1 MRNQAAS
8 SVCHNDTNGLVA
20 HMTDVTQ
27 ERSRRLGHRSGAP
40 VPVSTYRLQL
50 NADFT
55 FADAAAQLD
64 YFQALGVSH
73 LYLSP
78 ILEAAPGSTHFYD
91 VVDHS
96 RVSPVLGGQEGLRQL
111 SWAAGERGMGLIA
124 DLVPNHMA
132 VPTPA
137 FHNKA
142 LWSVL
147 QDGEE
152 SAFAHWFDVDWSS
165 GDPVLMPVLGER
177 IGTVLARGELTLDTM
192 VVPGFESSGDVHV
205 LRYYD
210 HVFPVRKGTE
220 NLPLASLVEE
230 QHYRLAYWRVA
241 NEELNYRRFFDVGS
255 LVAVRVEDPDV
266 FDATHQVIVDL
277 VIDGTLEGLR
287 IDHPDGLA
295 DPAGYIARLSDATN
309 GAWIVVEKILEDEEH
324 LPSSWRTA
332 GTTGYDAAWRIGAL
346 LRDPAGSSPLAGT
359 LHRVTGDAMGAL
371 PAIID
376 EAKREIVKETL
387 SSEVH
392 RLATIAHTICD
403 SDVRLRDHTWRSL
416 YDCLRT
422 LLVTFD
428 RYRAYVVSGVP
439 PTAMS
444 LEAIAHAEQRARQM
458 LDPERHET
466 LEVVVDLLRGAEVGS
481 AGRTEDTNRHELIT
495 RFQQACGAVMAK
507 GIEDTAYYRWTHLLP
522 LCEVGSP
529 ASRFAMPP
537 ATFHAWAA
545 EQQQTYPHA
554 MTCLSTH
561 DTKRSEDIRA
571 RLGVL
576 SEDPEAWDDV
586 VRNLQ
591 NISEKIRPS
600 ELDGR
605 MENLWWQ
612 ILAGTSDESGFMQWP
627 RLSEYL
633 VKAMRESKTYTTWTS
648 INETYE
654 DAVLK
659 FAKKTWKDGEILSD
673 VTAWHERTSA
683 GVRAAVLSMKLIQL
697 TIPGVPDV
705 YQGTESVNPTLVDPD
720 NRRAVDFDANASVL
734 GRVLGRSKPRS
745 LGEEKLQVTARALHT
760 RRDNP
765 EAFIGAHSGYLPL
778 ASSSGH
784 AVVFART
791 VRDDPVAITV
801 ATRVALD
808 LEHLGG
814 WAEHTVQLPEG
825 KWHDTIGRG
834 TFDGGAVP
842 LAELLKHSPV
852 ALLVRAS

>member
-1 MRNQAAS
+1 
-8 SVCHNDTNGLVA
+8 
-20 HMTDVTQ
+20 MTDVTH
-27 ERSRRLGHRSGAP
+27 ERSRRLGHRPGAP

-55 FADAAAQLD
+55 FADATAQLD

-78 ILEAAPGSTHFYD
+78 ILDAAPGSTHFYD

-96 RVSPVLGGQEGLRQL
+96 RISPVLGGREGLRQL
-111 SWAAGERGMGLIA
+111 SWAAGERGIGLIA

-137 FHNKA
+137 FHNRA

-147 QDGEE
+147 QHGEE
-152 SAFAHWFDVDWSS
+152 SKFAHWFDVDWSS
-165 GDPVLMPVLGER
+165 GDPVLMPILGQR
-177 IGTVLARGELTLDTM
+177 IGTVLAHEELTLDSM
-192 VVPGFESSGDVHV
+192 VVPGFEDAGEVPV
-205 LRYYD
+205 LRYYE
-210 HVFPVRKGTE
+210 HIFPVKAGTE
-220 NLPLASLVEE
+220 NLPMESLVEE

-277 VIDGTLEGLR
+277 VNDGTLDGLR

-295 DPAGYIARLSDATN
+295 DPAGYVSRLSDATN
-309 GAWIVVEKILEDEEH
+309 GAWIVVEKILEDEER
-324 LPSSWRTA
+324 LPTSWKTA
-332 GTTGYDAAWRIGAL
+332 GTTGYDAAWRVGAL

-359 LHRVTGDAMGAL
+359 LHRITGDAMGAL
-371 PAIID
+371 PGMID
-376 EAKREIVKETL
+376 EAKREIVKDTL

-392 RLATIAHTICD
+392 RLATIAHGICD
-403 SDVRLRDHTWRSL
+403 SDVRLRDHTWRSI

-422 LLVTFD
+422 LLITFD
-428 RYRAYVVSGVP
+428 RYRAYVVAGVP
-439 PTAMS
+439 AKAMS
-444 LEAIAHAEQRARQM
+444 LEAIAHAEALAREK

-466 LEVVVDLLRGAEVGS
+466 LEVVADLLRGAEVGS
-481 AGRTEDTNRHELIT
+481 AGRTQEASRRELIT

-537 ATFHAWAA
+537 ATFHAWAG
-545 EQQQTYPHA
+545 EQQLTYPHA

-561 DTKRSEDIRA
+561 DTKRSEDVRA

-576 SEDPEAWDDV
+576 SESAEAWDDT
-586 VRNLQ
+586 VRRLQ
-591 NISEKIRPS
+591 SATEKLRPS

-612 ILAGTSDESGFMQWP
+612 ILVGTSDETGLMDWE
-627 RLSEYL
+627 RLEGYL
-633 VKAMRESKTYTTWTS
+633 IKAMRESKTYTMWTS
-648 INETYE
+648 VNETYE
-654 DAVLK
+654 AAVLK
-659 FAKKTWKDGEILSD
+659 FARKSYKDDAVRAE
-673 VTAWHERTSA
+673 VTSWHESTA
-683 GVRAAVLSMKLIQL
+683 KGVRAAILSMKLIQL
-697 TIPGVPDV
+697 TMPGVPDV
-705 YQGTESVNPTLVDPD
+705 YQGTEMVNPTLVDPD
-720 NRRAVDFDANASVL
+720 NRRPVDFDAQASTL
-734 GRVLGRSKPRS
+734 GRVLGKSKPRS
-745 LGEEKLQVTARALHT
+745 LAEEKLQVTARALHA
-760 RRDNP
+760 RRDHP
-765 EAFIGAHSGYLPL
+765 EAFIGIEAGYQPLP
-778 ASSSGH
+778 SSSGH

-791 VRDDPVAITV
+791 IADEAAVITI

-808 LEHLGG
+808 LERLGG

-825 KWHDTIGRG
+825 RWLDVIGK
-834 TFDGGAVP
+834 TSFDGGAVA
-842 LAELLKHSPV
+842 LSDLLKTSPV
-852 ALLVRAS
+852 ALLVRE

>member
-1 MRNQAAS
+1 
-8 SVCHNDTNGLVA
+8 
-20 HMTDVTQ
+20 MTDVTH
-27 ERSRRLGHRSGAP
+27 ERSRRLGHRPGAA
-40 VPVSTYRLQL
+40 VPLSTYRLQL

-55 FADAAAQLD
+55 FADAGAQLD

-78 ILEAAPGSTHFYD
+78 ILDAAPGSTHFYD

-96 RVSPVLGGQEGLRQL
+96 RISPVLGGEEGLRRL
-111 SWAAGERGMGLIA
+111 SWAAGERGIGLIA

-137 FHNKA
+137 YFNKA

-147 QDGEE
+147 QTGEE
-152 SAFAHWFDVDWSS
+152 SAFAHWFDVDWSG

-177 IGTVLARGELTLDTM
+177 IGTVLARGELTLDSM
-192 VVPGFESSGDVHV
+192 IVPGFEDDGEIPV
-205 LRYYD
+205 LRYYE
-210 HVFPVRKGTE
+210 HVFPVRAGTE
-220 NLPLASLVEE
+220 NLPMSSLVEE

-266 FDATHQVIVDL
+266 FDATHRVIVDL
-277 VIDGTLEGLR
+277 VADGTLDGLR

-295 DPAGYIARLSDATN
+295 DPAGYISRLSDATN
-309 GAWIVVEKILEDEEH
+309 GAWVVVEKILEDEER
-324 LPSSWRTA
+324 LPTSWKTA
-332 GTTGYDAAWRIGAL
+332 GTTGYDAAWRVGAL

-376 EAKREIVKETL
+376 QAKSEIVKETL

-392 RLATIAHTICD
+392 RLATIAHAICD
-403 SDVRLRDHTWRSL
+403 SDVRLRDHTWRSI

-422 LLVTFD
+422 MLVTFD
-428 RYRAYVVSGVP
+428 RYRAYVVAGIP
-439 PTAMS
+439 PKAMS
-444 LEAIAHAEQRARQM
+444 LEAIAHAEALAREK

-466 LEVVVDLLRGAEVGS
+466 LEVVADLLRGAEVGS
-481 AGRTEDTNRHELIT
+481 AGRTQEARRRELIT

-537 ATFHAWAA
+537 ASFHAWAS

-561 DTKRSEDIRA
+561 DTKRSEDVRA

-576 SEDPEAWDDV
+576 SEEPERWDEV
-586 VRNLQ
+586 VRHLQ
-591 NISEKIRPS
+591 SATDKYRPS

-612 ILAGTSDESGFMQWP
+612 ILTGTSDESHFMEWE
-627 RLSEYL
+627 RLEQYL
-633 VKAMRESKTYTTWTS
+633 IKAMREAKTFTTWTS
-648 INETYE
+648 INDTYE
-654 DAVLK
+654 SAVLK
-659 FAKKTWKDGEILSD
+659 FAKKSRGDDAVREHI
-673 VTAWHERTSA
+673 VQWHVHSA
-683 GVRAAVLSMKLIQL
+683 SGVRAATLAMKLIQL
-697 TIPGVPDV
+697 TMPGVPDI
-705 YQGTESVNPTLVDPD
+705 YQGTEAVNPTLVDPD
-720 NRRAVDFDANASVL
+720 NRRPVDFQANASTL

-745 LGEEKLQVTARALHT
+745 LSEEKLLVTARALHA
-760 RRDNP
+760 RRLHED
-765 EAFIGAHSGYLPL
+765 AFTGPDAGYQPLP
-778 ASSSGH
+778 SSSGH
-784 AVVFART
+784 AVVFARS
-791 VRDDPVAITV
+791 VADDPRVVTV

-808 LEHLGG
+808 LESLGG
-814 WAEHTVQLPEG
+814 WSDHTVQLPAG
-825 KWHDTIGRG
+825 SWRDVIGRT
-834 TFDGGAVP
+834 TFEGGAVS
-842 LAELLKHSPV
+842 LAELLKHFPV
-852 ALLVRAS
+852 ALLVRD